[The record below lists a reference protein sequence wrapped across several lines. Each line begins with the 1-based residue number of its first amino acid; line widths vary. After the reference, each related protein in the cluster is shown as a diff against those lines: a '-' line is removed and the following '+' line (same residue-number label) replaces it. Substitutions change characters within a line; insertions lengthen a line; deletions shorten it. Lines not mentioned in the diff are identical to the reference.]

1 LGVTLNHDLSWR
13 PHISALTRAAAK
25 KIGALFRVKKYFSP
39 SQLAR
44 IYVGCIR
51 PCVEYSSH
59 VWGGSRSTSMLN
71 MVDRRARRLIGSTQ
85 ISDALDSLTVRRTVG
100 ALSLFYR
107 FFHGRS
113 STELSA
119 IVPPFLPPPV
129 RHTRQAQMRRP
140 LSLEEPQVRIER
152 FGRSFFPSVT
162 RLWNKLPISVFPPAE
177 SFAPSAFRSGVS
189 RHLRA
194 LPPNADPGWGC
205 MVVG

>member
-1 LGVTLNHDLSWR
+1 
-13 PHISALTRAAAK
+13 
-25 KIGALFRVKKYFSP
+25 
-39 SQLAR
+39 
-44 IYVGCIR
+44 
-51 PCVEYSSH
+51 
-59 VWGGSRSTSMLN
+59 MLN

-194 LPPNADPGWGC
+194 LPPNADPGWGF